1 MEKTKNMTE
10 ALIGIIIGVV
20 VGAALKDKVFPA
32 KPSDGV
38 GTPSP
43 EAQEMASKEIERLR
57 ERLKEQDQRIAELNS
72 RLQRSKQEARSLE
85 GDHDDI
91 EEELDQPTTQLRRLK
106 EEHTTA
112 LRDLAEYKE
121 ACELLNKEL
130 QELKQQH

>member
-1 MEKTKNMTE
+1 MVKTKNMTE
-10 ALIGIIIGVV
+10 ALIGIGIGVV

-43 EAQEMASKEIERLR
+43 QAQEMAAEENERLR
-57 ERLKEQDQRIAELNS
+57 ERLKAQDQRIEELNS
-72 RLQRSKQEARSLE
+72 CLKQSKQETRSLE

-91 EEELDQPTTQLRRLK
+91 EEELDQTKKQLRRLK
-106 EEHTTA
+106 DEHAAA

>member
-10 ALIGIIIGVV
+10 ALIGIGIGVV
-20 VGAALKDKVFPA
+20 VGVALKDKVFPA

-43 EAQEMASKEIERLR
+43 QAQEMAAEENERLR
-57 ERLKEQDQRIAELNS
+57 ERLKAQDQRIEELNS
-72 RLQRSKQEARSLE
+72 RLKQSKQEARSLE

-91 EEELDQPTTQLRRLK
+91 EEELDQTKKQLRRLK
-106 EEHTTA
+106 DEHTAA

>member
-1 MEKTKNMTE
+1 MVKTKNMTE
-10 ALIGIIIGVV
+10 ALIGICIGVV
-20 VGAALKDKVFPA
+20 VGATLKDKVFPA

-43 EAQEMASKEIERLR
+43 QAQEMAAEENERLR
-57 ERLKEQDQRIAELNS
+57 ERLKAQDQRIEELNS
-72 RLQRSKQEARSLE
+72 RLKQSKQEARSLE

-91 EEELDQPTTQLRRLK
+91 EEELDQTKKQLRRLK
-106 EEHTTA
+106 DEHTAA

>member
-10 ALIGIIIGVV
+10 ALIGIGIGLVA
-20 VGAALKDKVFPA
+20 GAILKDKVFPA

-57 ERLKEQDQRIAELNS
+57 ERLKAQDQRIAELNS

-91 EEELDQPTTQLRRLK
+91 EEELDQTKKQLRRLK

>member
-10 ALIGIIIGVV
+10 ALIGIGIGLV
-20 VGAALKDKVFPA
+20 VGAILKDKVLPA
-32 KPSDGV
+32 KPNDGV

-57 ERLKEQDQRIAELNS
+57 ERLKAQDQRIEELNS
-72 RLQRSKQEARSLE
+72 RLQRSKREARSLE

-91 EEELDQPTTQLRRLK
+91 EEELDQTKKQLRRLK

>member
-43 EAQEMASKEIERLR
+43 EAREMASKEIERLR

-91 EEELDQPTTQLRRLK
+91 EEELDQTKKQLRRLK

-121 ACELLNKEL
+121 ASELLNKEL

>member
-10 ALIGIIIGVV
+10 ALIGIAIGVV
-20 VGAALKDKVFPA
+20 VGAALKDKIFPA

-57 ERLKEQDQRIAELNS
+57 ERLKAQDQRVEELNS
-72 RLQRSKQEARSLE
+72 RLQQSKREARSLE

-91 EEELDQPTTQLRRLK
+91 EEELDQTKKQLRRLK

>member
-1 MEKTKNMTE
+1 MDMTE
-10 ALIGIIIGVV
+10 ALIGIGLGVV

-43 EAQEMASKEIERLR
+43 QAQEMAAEENERLR
-57 ERLKEQDQRIAELNS
+57 ERLKAQDQRIEELNS
-72 RLQRSKQEARSLE
+72 RLKQSKQEARSLE

-91 EEELDQPTTQLRRLK
+91 EEELDQTKKQLRRLK
-106 EEHTTA
+106 DEHTAA

>member
-1 MEKTKNMTE
+1 
-10 ALIGIIIGVV
+10 
-20 VGAALKDKVFPA
+20 
-32 KPSDGV
+32 
-38 GTPSP
+38 
-43 EAQEMASKEIERLR
+43 MASKEIERLR

-72 RLQRSKQEARSLE
+72 RLQQSKQEARSLE

-91 EEELDQPTTQLRRLK
+91 EEELDQTKKQLRRLK

>member
-1 MEKTKNMTE
+1 MTE
-10 ALIGIIIGVV
+10 ALIGIGIGVV
-20 VGAALKDKVFPA
+20 VGATLKDKVFPA

-38 GTPSP
+38 GTPSLQ
-43 EAQEMASKEIERLR
+43 AQEMAAEENERLR
-57 ERLKEQDQRIAELNS
+57 ERLKAQDQRIEELNS
-72 RLQRSKQEARSLE
+72 RLKQSKREARSLE

-91 EEELDQPTTQLRRLK
+91 EEELDQTKKQLRRLK
-106 EEHTTA
+106 DEHAAA

>member
-1 MEKTKNMTE
+1 MVKTKNMTE
-10 ALIGIIIGVV
+10 ALIGICIGVV
-20 VGAALKDKVFPA
+20 VGAILKDKVFPA
-32 KPSDGV
+32 KPGDGV

-43 EAQEMASKEIERLR
+43 QAQEMAAEENERLR
-57 ERLKEQDQRIAELNS
+57 ERLKAQDQRIEELNS
-72 RLQRSKQEARSLE
+72 RLKQSKQEARSLE

-91 EEELDQPTTQLRRLK
+91 EEELDQTKKQLRRLK
-106 EEHTTA
+106 DEHAAA

>member
-1 MEKTKNMTE
+1 MTE
-10 ALIGIIIGVV
+10 ALIGICIGVV
-20 VGAALKDKVFPA
+20 VGATLKDKVFPA

-38 GTPSP
+38 GTPSLQ
-43 EAQEMASKEIERLR
+43 AQEMAAEENERLR
-57 ERLKEQDQRIAELNS
+57 ERLKAQDQRIEELNS
-72 RLQRSKQEARSLE
+72 RLKQSKQEARSLE

-91 EEELDQPTTQLRRLK
+91 EEELDQTKKQLRRLK
-106 EEHTTA
+106 DEHAAA

>member
-1 MEKTKNMTE
+1 MTE
-10 ALIGIIIGVV
+10 ALIGICIGVV
-20 VGAALKDKVFPA
+20 VGAILKDKVFPA

-38 GTPSP
+38 GAPSLQ
-43 EAQEMASKEIERLR
+43 AQEMASEEIERLR
-57 ERLKEQDQRIAELNS
+57 ERLKAQDQRIEELNS
-72 RLQRSKQEARSLE
+72 RLKQSKQEARSLE

-91 EEELDQPTTQLRRLK
+91 EEELDQTKKQLRRLK
-106 EEHTTA
+106 DEHAAA